1 MFTPEKII
9 DCGVDYLTTTT
20 TEPERARL
28 LLVQADSLISQERR
42 RGFFVK
48 GWSMSGYS
56 GYACGRVQA
65 GERPDGAIVRLSSDM
80 AESHWW
86 QLFQTTGRASRID
99 IQVTCRMNDNPALNV
114 LRLSEDAHRYYCGRK
129 DGPRLTL
136 WTDNNDGATLYVG
149 SRSSDYYFRAYN
161 KESESSLEEYE
172 RCVRLEL
179 EVKHRASVP
188 LINWLSDGESV
199 HDRIKDRIAG
209 YMDQHGILHNLA
221 DCSSGF
227 ACESQSRAPD
237 CLKSLAWLRTQVKPT
252 VQRLLE
258 CNMEN
263 AVRDALGLS

>member
-1 MFTPEKII
+1 LFTPEKII

-56 GYACGRVQA
+56 GFSCGRVQA
-65 GERPDGAIVRLSSDM
+65 GERHDGAIVRLSSEM
-80 AESHWW
+80 ADTHWW

-99 IQVTCRMNDNPALNV
+99 IQVTCRMSDNPTQNI
-114 LRLSEDAHRYYCGRK
+114 LRLSEDAHRFYCGRR
-129 DGPRLTL
+129 DGPKLTL

-199 HDRIKDRIAG
+199 HNRIKDRIAG

-237 CLKSLAWLRTQVKPT
+237 CLKSLEWLRTQVKPT